1 MSDLALNPALQYPPR
16 SLAPEDEARAGTY
29 ALLAHAL
36 RHASGAE
43 ILAPLMDLRPADGR
57 DAFALAWEALR
68 LAADRTAPD
77 AVEDEYDALFIGLGR
92 GELVPYG
99 SWYQT
104 GFLMERPLGVLR
116 ADLRALGFE
125 RQPGVREPEDHVAA
139 LFEVMAQLALD
150 TGTDT
155 AAGIERQRAFFAD
168 HLGGWVQRF
177 FVDLEAAPSA
187 CLYRSVARLGSAFF
201 ALERRYLERDD

>member
-1 MSDLALNPALQYPPR
+1 MKYAPR
-16 SLAPEDEARAGTY
+16 GLAPEDEARAGTY

-43 ILAPLMDLRPADGR
+43 ILAPLMDLPPADGR

-68 LAADRTAPD
+68 LAAARTAPD
-77 AVEDEYDALFIGLGR
+77 AVADEYHVLFIGLGR

-150 TGTDT
+150 TRTDSVE
-155 AAGIERQRAFFAD
+155 GIDRQRAFFGV
-168 HLGGWVQRF
+168 HLGGWVDRF
-177 FVDLEAAPSA
+177 FADLESARSA

-201 ALERRYLERDD
+201 ALERRYLEMDA